1 MHWIAALIT
10 LFAKYLV
17 GCKDKWGHI
26 AHIVGE
32 LIWIYVAFQTRI
44 WGLLIIAVPTILM
57 SVWNFWK
64 WHCEKK

>member
-26 AHIVGE
+26 AHIIGE
-32 LIWIYVAFQTRI
+32 IIWIYVAFQTKI
-44 WGLLIIAVPTILM
+44 WGLLVLALVTIVL
-57 SVWNFWK
+57 SAWNFWK
-64 WHCEKK
+64 WHKK